1 MPPKKKR
8 NSPSQEEYNARI
20 LSEINEYA
28 RQTILHSQMHA
39 SLIQNRAQA
48 SSTIPPQNM
57 GFPSNYFVHPM
68 PIPNQV
74 AIDPRYIYPSNYQSQ
89 MAASQNQGIR
99 QAVQIVEQQRQTQ
112 LASSQTQMRGTA
124 LNGVNG
130 IRQTNP
136 IEEQQRQAQLTMSQN
151 IMRGTALNG
160 ANGMK
165 QANPIEDQPRNQQ
178 NATSTSRKKVLVQ
191 SATPAREITR
201 SPAKSTSEMRIE
213 GESHSGKRLKRAY
226 TEIMRANS
234 FTVTHFD
241 HFKESWPK
249 YLGTLTIKEKINR
262 YSELQD
268 IPPGS
273 PVEFHVNRPLNGRI
287 YKPKHFENDPT
298 KWTYRINQNVNVSL
312 QFKPYPTKTVSI
324 ELNHRYNEIWAF
336 LLHFQYV
343 EIKAEVAENDA
354 YLFEQKCQNIQSK
367 KMLMELMGSGIG
379 QYWSVNVHIFLQDEF
394 IHNPINLALKKQG
407 RHAAGIPNG
416 ENQEEEEEEKKEEN
430 KKEEDSSDDESVAPD
445 FFGINMKK
453 SVEEYLNPKP
463 TAMTTTTAK
472 KKKSKKKD
480 FIRINHR
487 VEEMKLENRELGRL
501 TKESLVLLFDWL
513 NLKRLTPSLIKL
525 RKKTTL
531 LDSLRAKK
539 YGVSSWMD
547 KSLPLED
554 RLRRKNTPVPEV
566 NKTNFGEYYD
576 SKVDGKEKEAQT
588 VAEIVNALDMRKKAA
603 SEKDSDSSDDDYD
616 SDEEKRMRAVS
627 QCRIQGDSGEKGERE
642 EGDIKEKNNKMNDFL
657 QITDS
662 NDFQTYANPPTMQ
675 SMLHDYQKQ
684 ALSWMLYRE
693 GCLNDREL
701 FRHYNEQKRELNPL
715 YEEIVLLD
723 GWKFYFNPFTGYA
736 TTELPKQKHC
746 FGGILAD
753 EMGLGKTVMTIAL
766 IHISRWNLE
775 EDPDLEKYRVGAFDN
790 DDEQKEENKKEE
802 FDTMNGLISN
812 KIINSVNTP
821 INIQQSQTK
830 KKPLKRGGSLI
841 VVPLTVLDQWK
852 SEIQKHSRPGTM
864 KVFEFYNRGR
874 KAVDLQEYDVI
885 ITTYDILA
893 QEYLTVMKGKE
904 SPLFQHVWLRV
915 ILDEAQNIKT
925 RGTRRCKAA
934 CSLYAKHRWCLS
946 GTPIQNKLDDLFSLL
961 SFLRIEVFGEYVWW
975 NTYINKFSDDNEA
988 FGILNQIL
996 NTLLLRRT
1004 KKSTYANGQQILS
1017 LPEKSVEICLVKM
1030 NKFERNL
1037 YNKVHAGSKA
1047 RMASIFKDDNTALH
1061 QYTHIFQILIR
1072 LRQICDHP
1080 GLVFTEADLTDDA
1093 KLDTAIQK
1101 FFKDQLVD
1109 NFGAPVQSSALQNST
1124 YMQKVIQ
1131 DIKNGDY
1138 ACCAVCLEDNN
1149 DPSVSKCGHVLC
1161 TECFE
1166 KNVKERKQCPLCRQ
1180 ALTPQDILQVGQ
1192 YQNDEE
1198 TKNDERPEGRFSTS
1212 SKLEKLF
1219 EYVKVVNEKKEKCV
1233 IYTQFLKMLDYI
1245 QGALTKKEISFRVL
1259 KFAIIK
1265 LHIFYFRDLTEA
1277 STKPKE

>member
-1 MPPKKKR
+1 MPPKNKR
-8 NSPSQEEYNARI
+8 NAPTQEQYNAQI
-20 LSEINEYA
+20 LSEINEAA
-28 RQTILHSQMHA
+28 RQAILHSQMHA
-39 SLIQNRAQA
+39 SLYQNRAQS
-48 SSTIPPQNM
+48 SSTLPPQYM
-57 GFPSNYFVHPM
+57 GHPYLVSNM
-68 PIPNQV
+68 PIPMPMPNQV
-74 AIDPRYIYPSNYQSQ
+74 VIDPRYIHPSQYQPH
-89 MAASQNQGIR
+89 MTASQNQMRVNGVNGMR
-99 QAVQIVEQQRQTQ
+99 QTNPMEEQQRQTQ
-112 LASSQTQMRGTA
+112 MTSSQNQMRGTV
-124 LNGVNG
+124 LTGVNG
-130 IRQTNP
+130 MRQTNP
-136 IEEQQRQAQLTMSQN
+136 IEEQQRPSQMTMSQN
-151 IMRGTALNG
+151 LLRGTALNG
-160 ANGMK
+160 VNGMR
-165 QANPIEDQPRNQQ
+165 QENLIEEQLRNPHNTT
-178 NATSTSRKKVLVQ
+178 TSSRKKVLIQ
-191 SATPAREITR
+191 TAE
-201 SPAKSTSEMRIE
+201 PAKEIIKSPIKKASEMRIE
-213 GESHSGKRLKRAY
+213 GESHPGKRLKRAY

-249 YLGTLTIKEKINR
+249 YLGTLTIKEKINHHG
-262 YSELQD
+262 ELQN

-273 PVEFHVNRPLNGRI
+273 PVEFHVHRPLDGRI

-298 KWTYRINQNVNVSL
+298 KWNYRINPNVNVSL
-312 QFKPYPTKTVSI
+312 RFKPTPEKTVSF
-324 ELNHRYNEIWAF
+324 ELNHRYHEIWAF

-354 YLFEQKCQNIQSK
+354 YEIEQKCKNDQNR
-367 KMLMELMGSGIG
+367 KMLIELLGSGVG

-394 IHNPINLALKKQG
+394 ILNPINLALKKQG
-407 RHAAGIPNG
+407 RHAAGIRNG
-416 ENQEEEEEEKKEEN
+416 ENQEEEEKKEEN
-430 KKEEDSSDDESVAPD
+430 KQEEDSSDDEKSSFD
-445 FFGINMKK
+445 FLGMFGKK
-453 SVEEYLNPKP
+453 SAEFLNP
-463 TAMTTTTAK
+463 TTTTAK
-472 KKKSKKKD
+472 KKGRKKD

-487 VEEMKLENRELGRL
+487 VEEAKLANRELGRL

-539 YGVSSWMD
+539 YGVSTWMD

-554 RLRRKNTPVPEV
+554 RLRRRNTPVPEV

-576 SKVDGKEKEAQT
+576 SKADGKDREAMT
-588 VAEIVNALDMRKKAA
+588 VAERVNALDMRKKAA
-603 SEKDSDSSDDDYD
+603 SDKDSDSSDEDYD
-616 SDEEKRMRAVS
+616 SDDEKRMRALS
-627 QCRIQGDSGEKGERE
+627 QCRIQVDSGEKGENE

-746 FGGILAD
+746 YGGILAD

-775 EDPDLEKYRVGAFDN
+775 EDSDLEKFRVGAFDN
-790 DDEQKEENKKEE
+790 DEEQKEESKQEE
-802 FDTMNGLISN
+802 FDTMNGLISS

-821 INIQQSQTK
+821 INPQQSQPK
-830 KKPLKRGGSLI
+830 RKPLKRGGSLI

-852 SEIQKHSRPGTM
+852 SEIHKHSRPGTM

-1004 KKSTYANGQQILS
+1004 KKSTYSNGQQILS
-1017 LPEKSVEICLVKM
+1017 LPEKNVEICLVKM

-1047 RMASIFKDDNTALH
+1047 RMASIFQDDNTALH

-1093 KLDTAIQK
+1093 RLDTAIQK

-1109 NFGAPVQSSALQNST
+1109 NFGAPLQTSALQNST
-1124 YMQKVIQ
+1124 YMQKVIA

-1161 TECFE
+1161 TECFD

-1180 ALTPQDILQVGQ
+1180 PLTPQDILQVGQ
-1192 YQNDEE
+1192 YQTDEE
-1198 TKNDERPEGRFSTS
+1198 AKNDQRPEGRFSTS

-1245 QGALTKKEISFRVL
+1245 QAALTKKEISFRVIYL
-1259 KFAIIK
+1259 Q
-1265 LHIFYFRDLTEA
+1265 
-1277 STKPKE
+1277 